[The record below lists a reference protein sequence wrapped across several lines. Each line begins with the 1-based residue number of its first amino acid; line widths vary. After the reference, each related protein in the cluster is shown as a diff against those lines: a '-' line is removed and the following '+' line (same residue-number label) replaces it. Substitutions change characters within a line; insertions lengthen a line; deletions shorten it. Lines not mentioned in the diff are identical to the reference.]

1 MFKRGLF
8 MAFMALISIACCK
21 DNPSNV
27 TPQDEQMGT
36 LEVSVYDELTT
47 RATSASVNDSNI
59 ENVQI
64 LIFSK
69 GILERYGK
77 FEDLTEPIV
86 FTLPTGGVSCYAVA
100 NSSEDLS
107 DIGSTTE
114 LNSRLSYLKN
124 NSLSGFEMI
133 GNTGT
138 TITNNFSNQVRIGL
152 RRFVAKIQIDKITP
166 MFISKAYQKMEFKV
180 TGIYLTNVNGSCP
193 YDLTPKAS
201 SDNNLWYNK
210 LKYESG
216 DCDHLISDIF
226 SEPVILQTSDGV
238 VTPYQTTHSFFFYP
252 NPTVGD
258 SSSSTWSH
266 RWTRLVVEATLDGTT
281 YYYPVSFRNTYPNYL
296 YKITDMKITGPGSTS
311 PELPIIKRD
320 FTVNL
325 YIQDWT
331 GETVQEVEY

>member
-1 MFKRGLF
+1 MFQRRYCNSVIPFNFIKNHK
-8 MAFMALISIACCK
+8 IA
-21 DNPSNV
+21 
-27 TPQDEQMGT
+27 
-36 LEVSVYDELTT
+36 
-47 RATSASVNDSNI
+47 RIFSVN
-59 ENVQI
+59 
-64 LIFSK
+64 SK
-69 GILERYGK
+69 
-77 FEDLTEPIV
+77 
-86 FTLPTGGVSCYAVA
+86 
-100 NSSEDLS
+100 
-107 DIGSTTE
+107 
-114 LNSRLSYLKN
+114 
-124 NSLSGFEMI
+124 
-133 GNTGT
+133 
-138 TITNNFSNQVRIGL
+138 
-152 RRFVAKIQIDKITP
+152 
-166 MFISKAYQKMEFKV
+166 
-180 TGIYLTNVNGSCP
+180 VNGCAVYLGRSI
-193 YDLTPKAS
+193 DDIVEKIDIESGSALKEIGKNAFS
-201 SDNNLWYNK
+201 K